1 MAMTQIVAG
10 VFDDEQ
16 AATSAAHDLRDAGFA
31 ASDLDQFSLRPPG
44 QHQGLPAGGDETAD
58 PKAKGG
64 DTGAVKGAAIG
75 TAVGAAAGLVATPV
89 LGPIAVAGGA
99 AAGAYAGSLAGAVR
113 HMGDDDQPR
122 QQPRPAGVMVAV
134 NADSREDIERAVAVL
149 HDCGAR
155 MIERA
160 DGAWRNGKWADFDPV
175 LPPEVLESQVAGR
188 APTPLS
194 DTRGA

>member
-1 MAMTQIVAG
+1 MTQIVAG

-16 AATSAAHDLRDAGFA
+16 AATSAAHDLRGAGFA

-44 QHQGLPAGGDETAD
+44 QHQGLPTGGDETAD
-58 PKAKGG
+58 PEAKGG

-75 TAVGAAAGLVATPV
+75 AAVGAAAGLAATPV

-99 AAGAYAGSLAGAVR
+99 AAGAYAGSLTGAVKR
-113 HMGDDDQPR
+113 MGEEDRPVQE
-122 QQPRPAGVMVAV
+122 PRPAGVMVAV
-134 NADSREDIERAVAVL
+134 NADAREDRERAIAVL
-149 HDCGAR
+149 HEHGAR

-160 DGAWRNGKWADFDPV
+160 DGAWRNGKWVDFDPV
-175 LPPEVLESQVAGR
+175 RPPEVLESQLAGR

-194 DTRGA
+194 DTRRP